1 MACPKSDWRAQT
13 VSFFVNRII
22 KIKKIEKAISEYV
35 AGLMKLTEHASSE
48 EFNDT
53 LREIQ
58 NEAIQP
64 ATELSWLDP
73 FCATNWFNNEDNC

>member
-13 VSFFVNRII
+13 LSFFINQII
-22 KIKKIEKAISEYV
+22 KIKKKKIEKAISEYV

-58 NEAIQP
+58 NEAIK
-64 ATELSWLDP
+64 TS
-73 FCATNWFNNEDNC
+73 N

>member
-13 VSFFVNRII
+13 LSFFINQII
-22 KIKKIEKAISEYV
+22 KIKKKKIEKAISEYV

-58 NEAIQP
+58 NETIK
-64 ATELSWLDP
+64 TS
-73 FCATNWFNNEDNC
+73 N

>member
-13 VSFFVNRII
+13 VSFFFFFFINQII
-22 KIKKIEKAISEYV
+22 KIKKIEKVISEYV
-35 AGLMKLTEHASSE
+35 AGLMKLTERASSE

-58 NEAIQP
+58 NEAIQ
-64 ATELSWLDP
+64 TS
-73 FCATNWFNNEDNC
+73 N